1 MKATHN
7 KDIETLS
14 KDGFF
19 LNKINS
25 GYSDIA
31 FLALRSSL
39 VSYFQT
45 SINLNWL
52 LSDSLLEKMDE
63 KQKDEKHGIQYASNS
78 SNAILHFHHFVE
90 LILKDI
96 LRSINTLLAVDAS
109 DKPILLYKLIQNES
123 ISETDKEGLKQ
134 IEFKTALDR
143 VVALIKDKKLDDSY
157 KFIQDSQRWLEKINS
172 LRNRISHRGVF
183 ILRYNALDELFGKY
197 IFPFIIKITSL
208 PQYNDILMHQLNM
221 CNDNINPIKDII
233 TEYSNNKIDHY
244 KIQLLKLLG
253 NASYKNPI
261 ISYNNNMFSFIY
273 DNKIKHARLIADI
286 YAKEEHYYKRHTCPV
301 CGIDALVPE
310 FDSYEEY
317 NDDGEIINCIDYV
330 YKVKCH
336 FCSFELENY
345 IINRIK
351 GFKIKIEDYS
361 NITR

>member
-1 MKATHN
+1 MKAVHN

-19 LNKINS
+19 LNEINS
-25 GYSDIA
+25 GYSNIA
-31 FLALRSSL
+31 FLTLRSSL
-39 VSYFQT
+39 ISYFQT
-45 SINLNWL
+45 SIDLNLL
-52 LSDSLLEKMDE
+52 LSDPNLETMD
-63 KQKDEKHGIQYASNS
+63 KTQKDKKHGIKYAGNS
-78 SNAILHFHHFVE
+78 CNAILHFHHFVE

-96 LRSINTLLAVDAS
+96 LRSVNVLLAVDAS
-109 DKPILLYKLIQNES
+109 DKPILLYKLIQNEP
-123 ISETDKEGLKQ
+123 ISEIDKEVLKQ

-143 VVALIKDKKLDDSY
+143 VIALIKEKKLDDSY
-157 KFIQDSQRWLEKINS
+157 KFIQDSRHWLEKINL

-208 PQYNDILMHQLNM
+208 PQYNDILMHQLNI
-221 CNDNINPIKDII
+221 CNDDINPIKDII
-233 TEYSNNKIDHY
+233 TEYSKNKIDHY

-273 DNKIKHARLIADI
+273 DDKIKHAKMIADI
-286 YAKEEHYYKRHTCPV
+286 YAKKEYYYKIHKCPV

-310 FDSYEEY
+310 FDSFEEY
-317 NDDGEIINCIDYV
+317 NEDGEIINCIDYV

-336 FCSFELENY
+336 FCSFELESY
-345 IINRIK
+345 IINRLK
-351 GFKIKIEDYS
+351 NFNIKIEDYS